1 MLAQK
6 LSLLSRSSNLLKL
19 LLSVWGITLLLPI
32 YTCSP
37 YQLIRAAFPSL
48 SKLPLHTEN
57 QLATNSKMTLLAQNI
72 ACLVK
77 VATIS
82 SYWNSCSKR
91 TNCCFA
97 VAVAVVATEDAAEA
111 AVAAAAAGNGSFALK
126 MSRGYV
132 FFGEVVKGLVQKP

>member
-1 MLAQK
+1 M
-6 LSLLSRSSNLLKL
+6 
-19 LLSVWGITLLLPI
+19 
-32 YTCSP
+32 
-37 YQLIRAAFPSL
+37 

-77 VATIS
+77 VATFS
-82 SYWNSCSKR
+82 RYLNSCSKR
-91 TNCCFA
+91 TSCCFA
-97 VAVAVVATEDAAEA
+97 VAVAVVVVVAAEDATA
-111 AVAAAAAGNGSFALK
+111 AAAAAAGNGGFALK